1 MDKQRWQIDYWT
13 PNFPVLHQKSHVTWF
28 IGLNFGTIQHFMS
41 PLGTP
46 FEVAY
51 GRQPPNLIRFLSNE
65 TKVTAVALEF
75 IKRDEALNQFKVHST
90 RARAQMKKYADRK
103 RRVVNF
109 KVGEW
114 VS

>member
-1 MDKQRWQIDYWT
+1 MVYWAEFWYNT
-13 PNFPVLHQKSHVTWF
+13 TFHVST
-28 IGLNFGTIQHFMS
+28 GR
-41 PLGTP
+41 TP

-51 GRQPPNLIRFLSNE
+51 GRQPPNLIRFLINE

-75 IKRDEALNQFKVHST
+75 IKRDKALNQFKVHST
-90 RARAQMKKYADRK
+90 STRAQMRKYADRK